1 MNNQR
6 PTDSHNWFQVL
17 QSRLSTLSEEVN
29 YDDDTVAPIS
39 REEDPDIEVK
49 LDQIFGIDSRPD

>member
-1 MNNQR
+1 MKNQH
-6 PTDSHNWFQVL
+6 PTDSQNWFQVL
-17 QSRLSTLSEEVN
+17 QTRLSTLSEEID